1 MQTKSEEQKI
11 EEIMPRIS
19 LWVIGV
25 GTALG
30 FVGSILIDSR
40 VPSFNK
46 VLIAAALL
54 FMAIADVFI
63 ARFINLPGQNRAAAP
78 RTNLVTVG
86 YAQSM
91 FPAILALVG
100 GIVVSEWWLPLIFGA
115 LGIAGW
121 LMVRDYLGPSP
132 ARTTSAH

>member
-100 GIVVSEWWLPLIFGA
+100 GIVVNEWWLPLIFGA

-121 LMVRDYLGPSP
+121 LMVRDYLGPPP
-132 ARTTSAH
+132 ANASQAR

>member
-121 LMVRDYLGPSP
+121 LMVRDYLGPPP
-132 ARTTSAH
+132 ANASQAR

>member
-30 FVGSILIDSR
+30 FVVSILIDSR

-121 LMVRDYLGPSP
+121 LMVRDYLGPPP
-132 ARTTSAH
+132 ANASQAR

>member
-121 LMVRDYLGPSP
+121 LMVRDYLGPPP